1 MLNETIIQ
9 YIYILQAREFIKTKE
24 PIYKIGKSKQL
35 NLGRFSQYPNGSVLY
50 FQLVVPDCDKIE
62 KILIRN
68 FKGKYL
74 QRTDIGTEYFQG
86 DVFQM
91 MDDIYR
97 EVFEYRKRLENP
109 IPIPIIP
116 LQSKKIIETIPIFPT
131 FDFEKFRYTENKE
144 EKDKD
149 DECLKKPKLVLS
161 LS

>member
-9 YIYILQAREFIKTKE
+9 YIYILQEREFIKTEE
-24 PIYKIGKSKQL
+24 PIYKIGKSKQM

-86 DVFQM
+86 DVLTM

-109 IPIPIIP
+109 VP
-116 LQSKKIIETIPIFPT
+116 LQSKKIIESFPT
-131 FDFEKFRYTENKE
+131 FDFDKFRYTEDKE
-144 EKDKD
+144 EKEH
-149 DECLKKPKLVLS
+149 DEFLKKPKLSSHHFHLS
-161 LS
+161 LV